1 MGWERQIEGHT
12 HTHTERERER
22 DRDTLNHHHPL
33 FYLHIP
39 STLSAYIL
47 STLCTTVWCIPAPHP
62 WIGSCLP
69 RFSFISRSSL
79 SLSPSLSPY
88 TSALLST
95 FYSAL
100 LPDYAQT
107 GILQYLKMSSQ
118 EDQSSTNY
126 KEAFSLFDK
135 RGTGKVSLESLGDLL
150 RACGQNPTLSEISD
164 LEKSIGGDCTCI
176 PVALLGDPS

>member
-1 MGWERQIEGHT
+1 MGETDRGT
-12 HTHTERERER
+12 HTHTQREREGER
-22 DRDTLNHHHPL
+22 QRHPESSPSTVL
-33 FYLHIP
+33 SAYIP

-47 STLCTTVWCIPAPHP
+47 ATLCTTVWCIPAPHP

>member
-1 MGWERQIEGHT
+1 MRENER
-12 HTHTERERER
+12 
-22 DRDTLNHHHPL
+22 HPDPESS
-33 FYLHIP
+33 P
-39 STLSAYIL
+39 STVLSAYRLHCLHIYCL
-47 STLCTTVWCIPAPHP
+47 HCVPLFGAFPLRIPGLVLA
-62 WIGSCLP
+62 SLA
-69 RFSFISRSSL
+69 SASSPAHL
-79 SLSPSLSPY
+79 SLSLSPY

-95 FYSAL
+95 FYSTL

-135 RGTGKVSLESLGDLL
+135 RGTGKVSIESLGDLL